1 MKAVARPLIQVDL
14 LDWFFSF
21 RCSREPDL
29 LNVLVETKP
38 AWWEEFKSLMLNY
51 SAPPWFRCLWLA
63 LFLLALANLRK
74 HWHEAVLMLQLSH
87 ARIVQVFFF
96 NCGRGSCRWV
106 LVRKVLCHLVTSGNR
121 TTCASRRS
129 SPLWHE
135 EFEGEVN
142 LWAVNLLTN
151 KTKPHLG
158 EGVEMDDL

>member
-1 MKAVARPLIQVDL
+1 MSCASRTLTCTHSSNEGSGWTLNSSRSSWLI
-14 LDWFFSF
+14 FSF

-38 AWWEEFKSLMLNY
+38 AWWEEFKSSMLNY

-106 LVRKVLCHLVTSGNR
+106 LVRKVLSPCHLWKQDHL
-121 TTCASRRS
+121 CLKEILS
-129 SPLWHE
+129 SVAW
-135 EFEGEVN
+135 GI
-142 LWAVNLLTN
+142 WRWS
-151 KTKPHLG
+151 
-158 EGVEMDDL
+158 